1 MQIDDKRTKAQLF
14 ELITQKF
21 KEDPELKD
29 DARFSG
35 MFKRGQKR
43 PAPVNDDLP
52 PFQHRRLNL
61 MPPPTPRPDPLPTP
75 NDSQSLS
82 TPHPSIAGPSRLAID
97 HYSSDTYNHHT
108 PTYPPY
114 YPISVGNLNITFDH
128 FSALNKFVFDAQNRA
143 KTSACDG
150 HLVPVLCRVEVREA
164 KYKRKIF
171 EEEKGVELHIKD
183 DERTHLIPDDL
194 SPLYS
199 DPALMSHHRLQ
210 QKLDTIVRAKERK
223 MVNVVSQIPF
233 NLHNQVL
240 PPEHHSLPRDPS
252 GEFDNYDDGEGYF
265 PRRPHARRGPYHR
278 FTTSASPDPYNNGS
292 RSSSPERQPPTPI
305 LNVRLVGYVDR
316 RGRTMR
322 RSGEGAKS
330 PSDGTPTCTAS
341 NVDGQSPSP
350 TALVDKFKLHEVGAI
365 SMSWGD

>member
-114 YPISVGNLNITFDH
+114 YP
-128 FSALNKFVFDAQNRA
+128 
-143 KTSACDG
+143 
-150 HLVPVLCRVEVREA
+150 
-164 KYKRKIF
+164 
-171 EEEKGVELHIKD
+171 
-183 DERTHLIPDDL
+183 
-194 SPLYS
+194 
-199 DPALMSHHRLQ
+199 
-210 QKLDTIVRAKERK
+210 
-223 MVNVVSQIPF
+223 
-233 NLHNQVL
+233 
-240 PPEHHSLPRDPS
+240 
-252 GEFDNYDDGEGYF
+252 
-265 PRRPHARRGPYHR
+265 
-278 FTTSASPDPYNNGS
+278 
-292 RSSSPERQPPTPI
+292 
-305 LNVRLVGYVDR
+305 
-316 RGRTMR
+316 
-322 RSGEGAKS
+322 
-330 PSDGTPTCTAS
+330 
-341 NVDGQSPSP
+341 
-350 TALVDKFKLHEVGAI
+350 
-365 SMSWGD
+365 